1 MVRFSQAYFINF
13 KFSKIFVLCLM
24 NSCRSTLSEMFF
36 KKVIFKFLEC
46 ILRNISN
53 KESNFSKVEP
63 AKLVNSF
70 SIMSNFLKFFQVYLR
85 KIVPSTRNTS
95 EEIFLKLASHAE
107 TFVAELL
114 FFPSYEGKPSSVSQ
128 KFSGKNCLPP
138 GTPRTNQGIGQ
149 RNQLHPYFYHF
160 PS

>member
-1 MVRFSQAYFINF
+1 
-13 KFSKIFVLCLM
+13 M

-85 KIVPSTRNTS
+85 KIVPGTRNTS
-95 EEIFLKLASHAE
+95 EELFLKLSSHAE